1 MMSIFTFNITVGSH
15 QVTAALA
22 DLYTHFA
29 LVLPYEVPDGSSNP
43 LESSPIIA
51 FLTTLSYDNPVPQP
65 SPDGKMRFCMKPYS
79 ENEGLLP
86 QLTQLGVLQRA
97 PGLAELQNGPIVDVL
112 LDNSKISH
120 ACLKCT
126 RPGLTGAVFEH
137 QDAPRL
143 QCCSKCKTAYYCD
156 AQCQKD
162 DWKVHKKDCNL
173 WRTNRPEAMRIMEN
187 ARRADMSAFL
197 GLS

>member
-1 MMSIFTFNITVGSH
+1 MESRLLERVKRVLYSLSASIDPRSQFHNIFY
-15 QVTAALA
+15 
-22 DLYTHFA
+22 DLRNHSI
-29 LVLPYEVPDGSSNP
+29 G
-43 LESSPIIA
+43 PI
-51 FLTTLSYDNPVPQP
+51 LSLRR
-65 SPDGKMRFCMKPYS
+65 PDGKMRFCMKTYS

-86 QLTQLGVLQRA
+86 QLIQLGVLQRA
-97 PGLAELQNGPIVDVL
+97 PGVAELQNGPLVDVL
-112 LDNSKISH
+112 LDDWKVSH
-120 ACLKCT
+120 ACLNCT
-126 RPGLTGAVFEH
+126 RPGMTGAVFEY

-162 DWKVHKKDCNL
+162 DWKVHKKDCDL

-187 ARRADMSAFL
+187 TRRADMSAFL